1 MQGRQ
6 HLVGIKAHEHGLL
19 SILRYAHE
27 LRSTEP
33 YFEPINAEPPADVVK
48 APSRYVRHLPGP
60 LIHVVAG
67 AFVPGP
73 SGISGS
79 LKQLLYLFGHCML
92 VLVQQ
97 KVLEAHD
104 ELIGLGHMPPAL
116 FQVQ

>member
-48 APSRYVRHLPGP
+48 APSR
-60 LIHVVAG
+60 
-67 AFVPGP
+67 
-73 SGISGS
+73 
-79 LKQLLYLFGHCML
+79 
-92 VLVQQ
+92 
-97 KVLEAHD
+97 
-104 ELIGLGHMPPAL
+104 
-116 FQVQ
+116 